1 MKTNIIAEIGI
12 NHDGKFKKAIK
23 LIDLAKKAGAD
34 IVKFQIFEPDLMVTS
49 YADKA
54 AYQKNQPTYFQLYH
68 AIHVLVHSMNCMYSI
83 LL

>member
-54 AYQKNQPTYFQLYH
+54 A
-68 AIHVLVHSMNCMYSI
+68 
-83 LL
+83 